1 MAPSLG
7 IESLSSNST
16 LRNRAHLFTAE
27 LVFLCHR
34 RAMCLECKEENK
46 FQVII
51 QRACPP
57 SIASQ
62 ERAEKMGRTHGV
74 GSQELARHRQVFS
87 AKVVGLAVCC
97 LPADAEG
104 MLHRHRPVNCWVY
117 PGVSKFDETH
127 NKSLGTKAGAS
138 PITRSFQSNEQAWT
152 ETAGWLQWK
161 LLWKLCSRN
170 SKRK

>member
-87 AKVVGLAVCC
+87 FLLKLWDWLSAAFQLTLRGYCIVTGQLT
-97 LPADAEG
+97 AEFI
-104 MLHRHRPVNCWVY
+104 LECP
-117 PGVSKFDETH
+117 
-127 NKSLGTKAGAS
+127 SLM
-138 PITRSFQSNEQAWT
+138 
-152 ETAGWLQWK
+152 K
-161 LLWKLCSRN
+161 LTIRV
-170 SKRK
+170 